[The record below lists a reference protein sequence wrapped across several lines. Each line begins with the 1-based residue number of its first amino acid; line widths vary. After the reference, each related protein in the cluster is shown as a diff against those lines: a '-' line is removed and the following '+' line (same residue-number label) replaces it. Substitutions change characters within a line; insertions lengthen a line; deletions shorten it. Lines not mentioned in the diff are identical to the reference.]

1 MGMKAIR
8 LAPEAVPGR
17 IRLTMAKREPPLTPA
32 ETLRRVLRTA
42 RIDGLSVLVVSG
54 VFTLWSLAERDWTE
68 AGIGLLICAAGAI
81 ELRGRARLVAA
92 DPRGLDW
99 LIASQVWL
107 LLVAES
113 YFLWRLQTYDPEM
126 IRHYAVPM
134 LRSAA
139 VSPLLAAADLTE
151 ADLLRDLR
159 SVYTTS
165 YLIAALLFFLIQ
177 GGLILRYRRARPAVS
192 AALGLALPPA

>member
-1 MGMKAIR
+1 MSVRFRMCGN
-8 LAPEAVPGR
+8 
-17 IRLTMAKREPPLTPA
+17 
-32 ETLRRVLRTA
+32 RTTS

-107 LLVAES
+107 LTHVKPDGAGGPGGAPALRHRPPKRGAPRCGNES
-113 YFLWRLQTYDPEM
+113 IAY
-126 IRHYAVPM
+126 
-134 LRSAA
+134 
-139 VSPLLAAADLTE
+139 PLPNDHA
-151 ADLLRDLR
+151 
-159 SVYTTS
+159 
-165 YLIAALLFFLIQ
+165 
-177 GGLILRYRRARPAVS
+177 
-192 AALGLALPPA
+192 

>member
-1 MGMKAIR
+1 
-8 LAPEAVPGR
+8 
-17 IRLTMAKREPPLTPA
+17 
-32 ETLRRVLRTA
+32 VLRTA